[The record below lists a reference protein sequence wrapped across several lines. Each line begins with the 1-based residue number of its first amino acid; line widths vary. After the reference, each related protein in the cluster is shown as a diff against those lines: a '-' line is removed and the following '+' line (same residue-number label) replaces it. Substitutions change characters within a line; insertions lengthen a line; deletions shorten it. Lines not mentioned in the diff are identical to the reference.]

1 MCVCVC
7 SHPCMCM
14 QRSEVNMKSPQLL
27 STFLM
32 QALSLNLELIIL
44 TRLATQRDP
53 DAKVA
58 PGFYMGAGI

>member
-1 MCVCVC
+1 
-7 SHPCMCM
+7 
-14 QRSEVNMKSPQLL
+14 MKSPQLL

-44 TRLATQRDP
+44 ARLATQQDP

-58 PGFYMGAGI
+58 PGSYMGGWI